1 MTHFAPIQAST
12 ITLAVSALT
21 VWTAW
26 DRGGGYYSTQAF
38 AAAML
43 LGLCVVSAGV
53 SLFIRNVD
61 SGAHL
66 QAEPA
71 EGKTGKPRWKPS
83 AAVLLLLVL
92 IWLCAC
98 LQTMALPGGIV
109 RVIAPGVSSTYQDWL
124 SAGIRNEDAQGKE
137 VQDPAGLNMQQ
148 ESIPLSVAPTY
159 TRIALLMPAA
169 FAGVCWLLYRCF
181 RYWHSIILFF
191 GLISV
196 SGACFH
202 FSDSSTVFDW
212 PAMRS
217 RNCDSFW

>member
-1 MTHFAPIQAST
+1 MQACT

-53 SLFIRNVD
+53 GLFTRNVD
-61 SGAHL
+61 SAAHL

-98 LQTMALPGGIV
+98 LQTMELPGGIV
-109 RVIAPGVSSTYQDWL
+109 RGIAPGVVDL
-124 SAGIRNEDAQGKE
+124 SGLAIAGIRKEDAEGS
-137 VQDPAGLNMQQ
+137 AGSCRSQYAAGN
-148 ESIPLSVAPTY
+148 IPLSVAPTY

-181 RYWHSIILFF
+181 RYWHSIILF
-191 GLISV
+191 LV
-196 SGACFH
+196 
-202 FSDSSTVFDW
+202 
-212 PAMRS
+212 
-217 RNCDSFW
+217 